1 MRAANTARLVQQTRR
16 VIGSSRSRLLAVPP
30 LLAFVACHH
39 GAPSTGPQQEAV
51 GQGRADSLIVASDP
65 KASYRRAG
73 LLVSSGGVSFVGS
86 IGFLAGAV
94 PESTLV
100 LIDLSLSDR
109 ALTFTREGEAY
120 HAAYDVVIEFER
132 GGTPIRRVMTHEQVR
147 VGSFRETTRDEE
159 SVIFQQMA
167 ALPTGDA
174 TIVISIRDAGST
186 HTGVARQPV
195 TVPRF
200 DDGTIATPIP
210 ALRAR
215 PRTSRERLPE
225 IVVNP
230 RATAVYGRDSVA
242 LFYVEGYGP
251 PSPDASQTVQLRVAG
266 DSGVFVYQDSVPW
279 IETGNRLRS
288 AILRVP
294 LSRVGFGELSISVDA
309 THDRDV
315 ARPRP
320 NRAPLLVSFGE
331 GLPVSSF
338 GEMVELLRFFASADR
353 LRALHELPPGDRA
366 KGWTAFLE
374 ATDPITSSPENE
386 ALRSYFARLADANAR
401 FREDDRMPG
410 WQTDRG
416 MIFSAF
422 GEPDNMIEPNGSD
435 SADRS
440 IVQVWEYQRYHTR
453 FTFVDQAGTGHW
465 HLTSRSE
472 ADYRALMQR
481 VER

>member
-1 MRAANTARLVQQTRR
+1 LFLVP
-16 VIGSSRSRLLAVPP
+16 IM
-30 LLAFVACHH
+30 LAFAACHH
-39 GAPSTGPQQEAV
+39 VTPISGPQPEAV
-51 GQGRADSLIVASDP
+51 GQGRADSLIVVPDP

-73 LLVSSGGVSFVGS
+73 LLVSSGAVSFVGS

-100 LIDLSLSDR
+100 LIDLSLSDH

-120 HAAYDVVIEFER
+120 HAAYDVVLEFER
-132 GGTPIRRVMTHEQVR
+132 AGAPIHRVMTHEQVR

-167 ALPTGDA
+167 VLPPGDA
-174 TIVISIRDAGST
+174 TIAVSIRDAGST
-186 HTGVARQPV
+186 HAGVVRRAV

-200 DDGTIATPIP
+200 DEGTIATPIP

-251 PSPDASQTVQLRVAG
+251 SSLDASQTVQVRVAG
-266 DSGVFVYQDSVPW
+266 DSGVLVYQDTVPW

-288 AILRVP
+288 AILKVP

-309 THDRDV
+309 MHDGDV

-338 GEMVELLRFFASADR
+338 GEMVELLRFFASSDR
-353 LRALHELPPGDRA
+353 LRALHELPPSDRA

-374 ATDPITSSPENE
+374 ATDPVTSSPENE
-386 ALRSYFARLADANAR
+386 ALRAYFARLADANVR
-401 FREDDRMPG
+401 FREDDRTPG

-440 IVQVWEYQRYHTR
+440 IVQVWEYRRYRTR
-453 FTFVDQAGTGHW
+453 FTFVDQGGSGHW
-465 HLTSRSE
+465 HLTSHSE
-472 ADYRALMQR
+472 ADYRALMLR
-481 VER
+481 LER